1 MPAALL
7 LDTQSHRRV
16 LLQRRARD
24 QVAAETGDESV
35 PGRNEFR
42 ITIWSFKSSV
52 SSHIRTANRF
62 RAAGRVIQSK
72 LFIEPFLCS
81 YDVGERQN
89 GAVWIAAGVSRGYRF
104 DAIKQRE
111 EEAFKKTFE
120 TLAEKMGADAFRKY
134 DSTKRRFMGG
144 FSISGYELVAFG
156 LGFNVDDLDDLS
168 ADDLRKKIKKL
179 WDDPEFVSSS
189 GSGIRGSSRIPK
201 TVPLGRNVLKP

>member
-1 MPAALL
+1 VPAALL

-104 DAIKQRE
+104 DAIKQHCQQ
-111 EEAFKKTFE
+111 TVHLIGGQ
-120 TLAEKMGADAFRKY
+120 LAD
-134 DSTKRRFMGG
+134 
-144 FSISGYELVAFG
+144 FSVLLV
-156 LGFNVDDLDDLS
+156 VSLS
-168 ADDLRKKIKKL
+168 AFDYSARDKN
-179 WDDPEFVSSS
+179 PPTTVS
-189 GSGIRGSSRIPK
+189 
-201 TVPLGRNVLKP
+201 V